1 MFGQRIAQKIW
12 LGYAIPLAV
21 LVVAGVLVPAALSAI
36 LSRVTREYQSNAR
49 FVDQAKDMERLAL
62 DAQTHLRGYLIA
74 MDPAYQR
81 RFGDDSPADYK
92 RQFRETR
99 EAYSEAHLRALQTS
113 VHHPDL
119 HEALTGVDSAFRRWR
134 REIAEPQINNP
145 RPRSGRAPLGRE
157 EFDRVRVGFQRL
169 GLVARMR
176 RDQRE
181 QRALQAER
189 AQRLM
194 TLLGPTFALLLA
206 LLIGRSISLGVTR
219 PLLALTRATEAVERG
234 QTATLLLEE
243 DADTPEDEIGDLK
256 RSFSRMAR
264 TIGQREAVLRAQNEA
279 LGALRRRVEAVLNA
293 TNEGIVM
300 VARGGGISVV
310 NQRFADL
317 FALDVETLLDQTFD
331 QAAPLLL
338 GHFKDPGAVGDR
350 LRALLPDPEAVADET
365 YEIVEPEYGVLRMY
379 SAPVRGE
386 PAPGSEQGDLLG
398 RIFVLRDVTRETAV
412 DRMKTEFVSVVS
424 HELRTPLTA
433 IKGYVELILGGQ
445 TGEINDIQRDFL
457 SIVQNSTGRLT
468 ALINDILD
476 ISRIESGRVDVK
488 RVAVDYARVVR
499 ETAAT
504 LAQEAAAKN
513 IALATEL
520 PESLPPVIGDPD
532 RIAQALMNLLS
543 NAIKYTPDGGRVRVC
558 VETAP
563 TVVTTC
569 IEDTG
574 IGISPADQR
583 RLFQRFFRADNSS
596 TREAGGT
603 GLGLA
608 ITKAIVEKLHG
619 TIWVESAPGEGAR
632 FYFTLPTAEASPT
645 PPPSAP
651 ASDEVAAAGWFRS
664 THAAAGRPPSTG
676 SPTK

>member
-1 MFGQRIAQKIW
+1 MLGQRIAQKIW

-21 LVVAGVLVPAALSAI
+21 LVVVGVLVPAALSAI

-74 MDPAYQR
+74 TDPDYQR
-81 RFGDDSPADYK
+81 RFGDESPAEYR

-99 EAYSEAHLRALQTS
+99 EAYGEARLRALQTS
-113 VHHPDL
+113 VYHPDL
-119 HEALTGVDSAFRRWR
+119 HEALTAVDSAFRQWR
-134 REIAEPQINNP
+134 KDIAEPQITSP
-145 RPRSGRAPLGRE
+145 RPRSGRTPLGRA
-157 EFDRVRVGFQRL
+157 EFDRVRAGFRRVGR
-169 GLVARMR
+169 VARMR

-194 TLLGPTFALLLA
+194 TLLGPVFALLLA

-234 QTATLLLEE
+234 QTATLLLE

-256 RSFSRMAR
+256 RSFGRMAR

-279 LGALRRRVEAVLNA
+279 LGALGRRVEAVLNA

-310 NQRFADL
+310 NQQFADL
-317 FALDVETLLDQTFD
+317 FALDAETLRDQTFD

-338 GHFKDPGAVGDR
+338 AHFKDPGAVGDR

-365 YEIVEPEYGVLRMY
+365 YELVEPEHRVLRMY

-386 PAPGSEQGDLLG
+386 TAATDREQGDLLG

-476 ISRIESGRVDVK
+476 ISRIESGRVDIK
-488 RVAVDYARVVR
+488 RIAVDYARVVR
-499 ETAAT
+499 ETTVT

-513 IALATEL
+513 IAFATEVPERL
-520 PESLPPVIGDPD
+520 PSVSGDPG
-532 RIAQALMNLLS
+532 RIAQVLMNLLS
-543 NAIKYTPDGGRVRVC
+543 NAIKFTPDGGRVTVRV
-558 VETAP
+558 EATP
-563 TVVTTC
+563 TVMTTC

-574 IGISPADQR
+574 IGISPGDQK

-608 ITKAIVEKLHG
+608 ITKAIIEKLHG
-619 TIWVESAPGEGAR
+619 AIWVESAPGEGAR
-632 FYFTLPTAEASPT
+632 FYFTLPTVEA
-645 PPPSAP
+645 PSAP
-651 ASDEVAAAGWFRS
+651 SADEVGKLLQKNELKVPPRPDPAAVPG
-664 THAAAGRPPSTG
+664 G
-676 SPTK
+676 